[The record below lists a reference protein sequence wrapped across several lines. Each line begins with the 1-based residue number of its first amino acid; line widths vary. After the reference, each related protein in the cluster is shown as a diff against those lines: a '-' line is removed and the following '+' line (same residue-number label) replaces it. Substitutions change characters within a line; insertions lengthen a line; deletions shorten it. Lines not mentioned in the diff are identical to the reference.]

1 VLVEKSASLHINPLF
16 GQTVLVSVSVPELV
30 RFSFGAHGS
39 PYPYLSLCSLHLHN
53 MVACAYLLSLVPA
66 SGMGRS
72 LAFVFIH
79 TVRGSGTG
87 QDWSGQA
94 GSVGLVMVSK

>member
-1 VLVEKSASLHINPLF
+1 VPPCILNPLF
-16 GQTVLVSVSVPELV
+16 GQTVLVSVSVSELV